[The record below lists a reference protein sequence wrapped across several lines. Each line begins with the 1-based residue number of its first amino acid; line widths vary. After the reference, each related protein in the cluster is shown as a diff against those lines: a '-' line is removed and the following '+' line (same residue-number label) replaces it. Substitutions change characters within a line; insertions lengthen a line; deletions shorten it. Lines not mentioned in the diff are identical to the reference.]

1 VSRTGS
7 VEPSPTIQ
15 GRRADRATDGVSSWV
30 ALAAALAAFVVG
42 VRWGTGAAGGS
53 DSSCYLNEARL
64 FSRFTTHIQQPL
76 VLSAPWPRAAWTFTP
91 AGHLPSPS
99 RAGAI
104 VPMCPPG
111 LPIVMAPL
119 RWIHAELIVVPL
131 LGAFAVWLTF
141 VFGRRIAAAPAGAA
155 SAVLLACS
163 PIFLYQIVQ
172 PMTDVPATVWW
183 LLAAVLAIGEQPRPL
198 AAGLAAS
205 MAVLTRPNLLPLAV
219 VIAVYFAR
227 LKPSRYEE
235 RDEDGLRRSAKAL
248 AERNSPSRA
257 EDAFRR
263 SAKASAERSMVIR
276 SAKALA
282 ERPVWPF
289 LIGLIPGGVVLALL
303 NWRMYGSPVAS
314 GYGSAG
320 DLFQLANVA
329 PNFDRYTRWLWQTHT
344 PILALAAAAPFLVAR
359 RAAAWLALA
368 RAVATMLLYLPY
380 RVFDDWWYI
389 RFLLPA
395 IPFLILLS
403 VAAVARIA
411 GRADRSAVVL
421 MVMTVILG
429 AWWVRTAIARH
440 AFDLREW
447 ERHFIDAGRFARDQL
462 PANAAVVTVKHSG
475 SVHYYAQRP
484 TVAWDTLDPGTLDRA
499 LDFLRDHGLVP
510 MLMIDAEE
518 EAAFRAKFAE
528 SSLIGRLDWPPV
540 TRVARTVRVYDPAD
554 RARYWRR

>member
-1 VSRTGS
+1 
-7 VEPSPTIQ
+7 
-15 GRRADRATDGVSSWV
+15 
-30 ALAAALAAFVVG
+30 
-42 VRWGTGAAGGS
+42 
-53 DSSCYLNEARL
+53 
-64 FSRFTTHIQQPL
+64 
-76 VLSAPWPRAAWTFTP
+76 
-91 AGHLPSPS
+91 
-99 RAGAI
+99 
-104 VPMCPPG
+104 
-111 LPIVMAPL
+111 
-119 RWIHAELIVVPL
+119 
-131 LGAFAVWLTF
+131 
-141 VFGRRIAAAPAGAA
+141 
-155 SAVLLACS
+155 
-163 PIFLYQIVQ
+163 
-172 PMTDVPATVWW
+172 
-183 LLAAVLAIGEQPRPL
+183 
-198 AAGLAAS
+198 
-205 MAVLTRPNLLPLAV
+205 
-219 VIAVYFAR
+219 
-227 LKPSRYEE
+227 
-235 RDEDGLRRSAKAL
+235 
-248 AERNSPSRA
+248 
-257 EDAFRR
+257 
-263 SAKASAERSMVIR
+263 
-276 SAKALA
+276 
-282 ERPVWPF
+282 
-289 LIGLIPGGVVLALL
+289 
-303 NWRMYGSPVAS
+303 
-314 GYGSAG
+314 
-320 DLFQLANVA
+320 
-329 PNFDRYTRWLWQTHT
+329 
-344 PILALAAAAPFLVAR
+344 
-359 RAAAWLALA
+359 
-368 RAVATMLLYLPY
+368 MLLYLPY

-540 TRVARTVRVYDPAD
+540 TSVGRTVRVYDPQD

>member
-1 VSRTGS
+1 M
-7 VEPSPTIQ
+7 
-15 GRRADRATDGVSSWV
+15 SSWV

-91 AGHLPSPS
+91 AGHLPSPA

-141 VFGRRIAAAPAGAA
+141 VFGRRLAAAPAGAA
-155 SAVLLACS
+155 SAVLVACS

-172 PMTDVPATVWW
+172 PMTDVPATAWW
-183 LLAAVLAIGEQPRPL
+183 LLAAVLAIGERPRPL

-205 MAVLTRPNLLPLAV
+205 MAVLTRPNLLPLAL
-219 VIAVYFAR
+219 VIAVYLAQQESAR
-227 LKPSRYEE
+227 KPSRY
-235 RDEDGLRRSAKAL
+235 
-248 AERNSPSRA
+248 
-257 EDAFRR
+257 DA
-263 SAKASAERSMVIR
+263 I
-276 SAKALA
+276 
-282 ERPVWPF
+282 VWF
-289 LIGLIPGGVVLALL
+289 VAALIPGGVVLALL

-329 PNFDRYTRWLWQTHT
+329 PNLDRYTRWLWQTHT

-359 RAAAWLALA
+359 RATAWLALA
-368 RAVATMLLYLPY
+368 LAAATMLVYLPY

-395 IPFLILLS
+395 IPFLIALS
-403 VAAVARIA
+403 VAAVARIV
-411 GRADRSAVVL
+411 GRADRAAVVL
-421 MVMTVILG
+421 TVMTVILG
-429 AWWVRTAIARH
+429 AWWVRAATARH

-447 ERHFIDAGRFARDQL
+447 ERHFIDAGRFARDKL

-484 TVAWDTLDPGTLDRA
+484 TVAWDTLDPDTLDRA
-499 LDFLRDHGLVP
+499 LDFLRDRGLVP

-540 TRVARTVRVYDPAD
+540 TRVGRTVRVYDPAD